1 MQPERIRQLARR
13 WWHGA
18 AALAGSLL
26 LSAAPLPPGDPF
38 RTTLP
43 IVPWVAVGLVEV
55 GRWAAAHG
63 TRWRRGTASVELAAL
78 SFLLLAALGFLLL
91 SVLGRS
97 HLGLGP
103 SLSVDA
109 LLAAGLLLLL
119 ALRLAVLLPAL
130 RPSLGRKLPV
140 RPPWP
145 FFVLPLLAGRR
156 RGGSRLLV
164 AALGALTVVLA
175 LLWLAVPGWT
185 YNLADGSSHLLGYL
199 NERLG
204 TDAGRLFPSF
214 VRGRTATWWWPAAG
228 GSRSG
233 SIYSRSEPGPARPSL
248 SWELAS
254 CGPPARRWSRPGA
267 GTG

>member
-63 TRWRRGTASVELAAL
+63 GRRRRGTASVE
-78 SFLLLAALGFLLL
+78 LAALGFLLL

-103 SLSVDA
+103 SVSVDA

-145 FFVLPLLAGRR
+145 FFVLPLL
-156 RGGSRLLV
+156 V
-164 AALGALTVVLA
+164 Y
-175 LLWLAVPGWT
+175 LAVLP
-185 YNLADGSSHLLGYL
+185 
-199 NERLG
+199 
-204 TDAGRLFPSF
+204 
-214 VRGRTATWWWPAAG
+214 
-228 GSRSG
+228 
-233 SIYSRSEPGPARPSL
+233 
-248 SWELAS
+248 
-254 CGPPARRWSRPGA
+254 WS
-267 GTG
+267 T